1 MSNAFFLYLRVFVF
15 VRFISFCIE
24 SFEAHRSER
33 NELDLPFFIWNIWL
47 IFNNAIHKAT
57 QCKMNGGDGES
68 NAHPLYCTHIYINLG
83 GMTGTQRA
91 SALIMK
97 I

>member
-1 MSNAFFLYLRVFVF
+1 MSNSFFLCLRVFVF

-47 IFNNAIHKAT
+47 IFNKAT

-68 NAHPLYCTHIYINLG
+68 NAHSLYCTYIYINLG

>member
-1 MSNAFFLYLRVFVF
+1 MKRTERARLTLFYMEYLVDFQQCDPQSDTMQDERV
-15 VRFISFCIE
+15 
-24 SFEAHRSER
+24 
-33 NELDLPFFIWNIWL
+33 
-47 IFNNAIHKAT
+47 
-57 QCKMNGGDGES
+57 GDGES
-68 NAHPLYCTHIYINLG
+68 NAHSLYCTHIYINLG